1 MKLPQMKN
9 KKWNYLAWSFFL
21 PLIGL
26 LIMLWSGKYI
36 PFGETKTML
45 YSDMWHQYYPFFV
58 NFRSV
63 LRSGN
68 SLLYNWNIGT
78 GLDYLGLIAYYLG
91 SPLNLLSALLPESWV
106 LPYFELLMPL
116 KLSLASLFFAIF
128 LKKTFG
134 RDDLSLPLF
143 GCFYALC
150 AWALNYHWNIMW
162 LDTFALLPL
171 VILGMIKLLRE
182 RKFILYTVTLALSV
196 AINYYIGFFTC
207 IFVLLCFI
215 CYQICRCKSLKRL
228 GMDFVLMGV
237 FTVLAIGMT
246 AVITLPA
253 LSALQSTYSSVN
265 SFPDYFNLNIADYW
279 KTQDAKAAWDAY
291 KAAKEAHQ
299 GGLGELWMAAWKL
312 SWPLIWGAAKQVAG
326 NMSGGLELSIV
337 AADALPN
344 IYCGVGTVMLAFLFL
359 TSKQVKIR
367 EKLCCVFMV
376 LFLICSFI
384 FRQLDYIWHG
394 FHFTNMI
401 PYRFSFLYSF
411 MMLYMAYRAFILWR
425 YFKPWK
431 VLLAG
436 GISIY
441 LFMKLGDLKDPTF
454 LAYNAL
460 FIVLYLL
467 ILLYAVLDMKKPKGN
482 RELREFARERKQRRQ
497 YASVGLAV
505 VMVLEIAMNLT
516 NFITKFPYTDI
527 ATYPKEDE
535 KVQNVIKYMKQDDEL
550 FYRTEVTHSQ
560 SLNDGALNGYSGIT
574 TFTSSANVSVTNF
587 MKYMGQAAQ
596 DNYNRYCYEESS
608 PVVNLFLN
616 LKYMIERDGKVE
628 ENRYFDI
635 KYRNDSVY
643 LLENQAYLPLG
654 FLAEN
659 QLADLEFYEASNN
672 FVFQNELFRAATGL
686 QKDVWHILPDS
697 SMTLGKGDVN
707 VTQTGANG
715 YVYYDNGNLNGASG
729 KWLSYTYTSSYDG
742 LVCLDMDFSARNQ
755 FYVYYNGEHLYEET
769 LGLPQTLAVCDVE
782 AGDTITVWVW
792 CKPNERGS
800 LYLNVGVLDDAVFQE
815 GYDILNASTL
825 ELTSFKDTKVE
836 GTINCNRDGLLYTS
850 IPQNGNW
857 HVYVDGEEA
866 EVQLVGEAMVGV
878 YLTEGEHQITF
889 RYRNKSYT
897 AGLIVTIICTLAF
910 WGIAAY
916 VHYPDYKPTLD
927 KWKAAYDLK
936 QRQKAN
942 AKRKAQRK
950 KK

>member
-1 MKLPQMKN
+1 MRLPQMKN

-21 PLIGL
+21 PLVGL
-26 LIMLWSGKYI
+26 LIMLWSGDYV

-63 LRSGN
+63 LRNGN

-91 SPLNLLSALLPESWV
+91 SPLNLISVILPEGWV
-106 LPYFELLMPL
+106 LPYFELLMPI

-128 LKKTFG
+128 LKKAFG

-162 LDTFALLPL
+162 LDTFALMPL

-196 AINYYIGFFTC
+196 GISYYIGFFVC
-207 IFVLLCFI
+207 IFVLLSFI
-215 CYQICRCKSLKRL
+215 CYQISHCKSLKRL

-253 LSALQSTYSSVN
+253 LGALETTYSSVN
-265 SFPDYFNLNIADYW
+265 SYPNYFNLNIADYW
-279 KTQDAKAAWDAY
+279 KTQDAKAAWEAY
-291 KAAKEAHQ
+291 KAAKAAGQ
-299 GGLGELWMAAWKL
+299 GGLSDLWLDAWKL
-312 SWPLIWGAAKQVAG
+312 SWPLIWGATKQVAG

-344 IYCGVGTVMLAFLFL
+344 LYCGVGTVMLAFLFL
-359 TSKQVKIR
+359 TAKQIKIR
-367 EKLCCVFMV
+367 EKLCCVFML

-401 PYRFSFLYSF
+401 PYRFSFIYSF
-411 MMLYMAYRAFILWR
+411 VLLYMAYRAFVLWR

-436 GISIY
+436 GLSIY
-441 LFMKLGDLKDPTF
+441 LFMKLGNLKDPVF
-454 LAYNAL
+454 LAYNAI
-460 FIVLYLL
+460 FILLYLL
-467 ILLYAVLDMKKPKGN
+467 MLLYAVLDMKKPKGN
-482 RELREFARERKQRRQ
+482 KELREFVRERKQRRQ

-516 NFITKFPYTDI
+516 NFITKFPVTDI
-527 ATYPKEDE
+527 ATYPKNDE
-535 KVQNVIKYMKQDDEL
+535 KVQNVIKYMKQDDDL
-550 FYRTEVTHSQ
+550 FYRAEVTHSQ
-560 SLNDGALNGYSGIT
+560 SLNDGALNGYNGIT
-574 TFTSSANVSVTNF
+574 TFTSSANVNVTNF

-616 LKYMIERDGKVE
+616 LKYMIERDGQVE
-628 ENRYFDI
+628 DNQYFKT
-635 KYRNDSVY
+635 KYRNDMVY

-654 FLAEN
+654 FLAED
-659 QLADLEFYEASNN
+659 QLADFEFYEGSNN
-672 FVFQNELFRAATGL
+672 FIFQNDLFRAATGL
-686 QKDVWHILPDS
+686 HEDVWYVMPDS
-697 SMTLGKGDVN
+697 AMNLYKYSAN

-715 YVYYDNGNLNGASG
+715 YVYYDQGGSG
-729 KWLSYTYTSSYDG
+729 SWVGYSYKMDRDG
-742 LVCLDMDFSARNQ
+742 FVCLDMDFSAKNQ
-755 FYVYYNGEHLYEET
+755 IQVWKNGVELFDES
-769 LGLPQTLAVCDVE
+769 LGLPQTLAVADVK
-782 AGDTITVWVW
+782 AGDEILVYVW
-792 CKPNERGS
+792 CRPNEKGS
-800 LYLNVGVLDDAVFQE
+800 LYMNLAVLDDEVFQR
-815 GYDILNASTL
+815 GYEILNASTL
-825 ELTSFKDTKVE
+825 ELTKFKDTKVE

-857 HVYVDGEEA
+857 HVYVDGQEA
-866 EVQLVGEAMVGV
+866 EIQLVGDAMIAVN
-878 YLTEGEHQITF
+878 LTEGEHQISF
-889 RYRNKSYT
+889 RYRNKSYVT
-897 AGLIVTIICTLAF
+897 GLLITIFCALAF

-916 VHYPDYKPTLD
+916 VHYPDYKPTLE
-927 KWKAAYDLK
+927 KWKAAYELK

-942 AKRKAQRK
+942 VKRKTQRK